1 MDSHRSSLGRRGS
14 RCWDIE
20 RSGSGRF
27 IERFI
32 GFGRV
37 AYGRNDFAFNAD
49 GFGFCDLLAFNIDGF
64 GLCDLFVFFQFVYV
78 IQPVASVK
86 SGISIQSDAPVKSAP
101 SVPASSW
108 ERLSGSQ
115 ASWPKLPLLAR
126 HRDPCRIPFLSALWL
141 PRSGCGL
148 VKD

>member
-78 IQPVASVK
+78 IQPAAS
-86 SGISIQSDAPVKSAP
+86 VKSAP
-101 SVPASSW
+101 SVPASPW

-126 HRDPCRIPFLSALWL
+126 HRDPCRIQFLSALWL